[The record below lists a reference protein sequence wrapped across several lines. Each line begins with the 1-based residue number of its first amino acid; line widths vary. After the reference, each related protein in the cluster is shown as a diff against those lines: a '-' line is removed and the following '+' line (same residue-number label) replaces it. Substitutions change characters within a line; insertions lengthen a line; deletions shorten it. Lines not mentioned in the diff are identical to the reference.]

1 MTAKPP
7 YIVEPNG
14 PASSTDR
21 PATVIFLHGYGDDAE
36 GIPLGLAQQFQFY
49 NKVPYVKWILPNAP
63 RNSEAMTTAWYTIK
77 ELPNPMKPRVPG
89 HEDESEA
96 PDDEEGILQSTAVI
110 DELVEQE
117 IKSGTPPDR
126 ILVGGFSQGCAVSL
140 VWGLTGRYRD
150 QVAGVLC
157 LSGYFALADRIEQLR
172 RERPAEQVT
181 DPKSGEKNG
190 NKKWFY
196 VHGTKDMLVPTR
208 LFTLG
213 KENLSKWIDGDDMEE
228 HLYPGM
234 GHSTGSAELRDM
246 LGFFNKVIPP

>member
-1 MTAKPP
+1 MSAKPP

-14 PASSTDR
+14 PSTSTDR
-21 PATVIFLHGYGDDAE
+21 PATIIFLHGYGDDAE

-49 NKVPYVKWILPNAP
+49 NKIPYVKWILPNAP
-63 RNSEAMTTAWYTIK
+63 RNMEAMTTAWYAIK
-77 ELPNPMKPRVPG
+77 ELPNPMKPRIPG
-89 HEDESEA
+89 DEDAENEV

-117 IKSGTPPDR
+117 LTKGTPPDR
-126 ILVGGFSQGCAVSL
+126 IIVGGFSQGCAVSM
-140 VWGLTGRYRD
+140 VWGLIGKYRD
-150 QVAGVLC
+150 QVAGVVC
-157 LSGYFALADRIEQLR
+157 LSGYFPLAERIEQLR
-172 RERPAEQVT
+172 RERPAV
-181 DPKSGEKNG
+181 SGENVGK
-190 NKKWFY
+190 KKWFY

-213 KENLSKWIDGDDMEE
+213 KENLLKWIKVDDMEE

-246 LGFFNKVIPP
+246 LGFFNKAIPP